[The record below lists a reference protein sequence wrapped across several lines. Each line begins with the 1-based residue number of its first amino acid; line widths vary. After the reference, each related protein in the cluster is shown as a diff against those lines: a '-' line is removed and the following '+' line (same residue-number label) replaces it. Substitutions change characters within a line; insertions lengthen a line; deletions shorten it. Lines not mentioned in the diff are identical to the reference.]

1 MQSDDAAVSR
11 SDNEARDAVL
21 ELFQR
26 EPSSRLTFRQ
36 IASKLEGVHPDLGA
50 AVEQLLQSGQLWS
63 AGERRYA
70 LPSELGISAGTIVIR
85 ANGSG
90 FVKSSGERIDI
101 DARNASDSLDG
112 DLVMVRKLGP
122 LQGEGRYRG
131 RVESVIKRSRQGLSG
146 IARKKGRNWVI
157 DPVNPVLPREILLR
171 AVSDNDIKQ
180 GRLVFAVLDYSGKRL
195 AADLK
200 KDLGSPSSPEALID
214 SVVLD
219 HGFHDEF
226 PQNLL
231 KSADELA
238 SEPWTLEGREDFRDL
253 FTITIDPVDAK
264 DFDDAVSL
272 TIEDGIRTLYV
283 HIADVAHYVSPGSLL
298 DNEARLRGTSVYLPD
313 RVLPMLP
320 QILSNGACSLKP
332 DEDRPTRTVV
342 MKFDRSGERLD
353 FTIVPSVIHSDRRMT
368 YEEALEYLEDNGT
381 EERLKAFFDSMG
393 ALSADLDSL
402 RESRGALDL
411 GSSEYRVV
419 FGEDG
424 WPEGF
429 KPVPSDRAHRLIEN
443 FMVEAN
449 RAVADH
455 CMWSDLPVLFRV
467 HDEPA
472 EVSGERLIRQLQL
485 LDISLPRGKVH
496 NPSVLKKL
504 LDSLSDSPLH
514 DLAVEYI
521 LRSMQKAVYLPSNT
535 GHFGLALRSYLHF
548 TSPIRRYPDLLVHQV
563 LAMQEKGDIPILEF
577 GPEEIAESSNA
588 GEDNAESAERE
599 ADELMALLYL
609 SRNIGKIFD
618 GVVTGVKDFGV
629 FVRLKGVPVEGL
641 AHRSEILRASIPF
654 TESGGPYHEGSL
666 LKVEVLAVD
675 PMERKL
681 SLKPVRE

>member
-1 MQSDDAAVSR
+1 
-11 SDNEARDAVL
+11 
-21 ELFQR
+21 
-26 EPSSRLTFRQ
+26 
-36 IASKLEGVHPDLGA
+36 
-50 AVEQLLQSGQLWS
+50 
-63 AGERRYA
+63 
-70 LPSELGISAGTIVIR
+70 
-85 ANGSG
+85 
-90 FVKSSGERIDI
+90 
-101 DARNASDSLDG
+101 
-112 DLVMVRKLGP
+112 
-122 LQGEGRYRG
+122 
-131 RVESVIKRSRQGLSG
+131 
-146 IARKKGRNWVI
+146 
-157 DPVNPVLPREILLR
+157 
-171 AVSDNDIKQ
+171 
-180 GRLVFAVLDYSGKRL
+180 
-195 AADLK
+195 
-200 KDLGSPSSPEALID
+200 
-214 SVVLD
+214 
-219 HGFHDEF
+219 
-226 PQNLL
+226 
-231 KSADELA
+231 
-238 SEPWTLEGREDFRDL
+238 
-253 FTITIDPVDAK
+253 
-264 DFDDAVSL
+264 
-272 TIEDGIRTLYV
+272 
-283 HIADVAHYVSPGSLL
+283 
-298 DNEARLRGTSVYLPD
+298 
-313 RVLPMLP
+313 
-320 QILSNGACSLKP
+320 
-332 DEDRPTRTVV
+332 
-342 MKFDRSGERLD
+342 
-353 FTIVPSVIHSDRRMT
+353 MT

-381 EERLKAFFDSMG
+381 DERLREFFDSMG
-393 ALSADLDSL
+393 ALSADLNSI
-402 RESRGALDL
+402 REERGALDL

-485 LDISLPRGKVH
+485 LDISLPGGKVH

-521 LRSMQKAVYLPSNT
+521 LRSMQKAIYLPSNT

-563 LAMQEKGDIPILEF
+563 LAMQEKGDIPLLEI
-577 GPEEIAESSNA
+577 GPADIAESSNA

-641 AHRSEILRASIPF
+641 AHRSAILQASIPF
-654 TESGGPYHEGSL
+654 TESGGPYQEGSL